1 MLDNRRVIK
10 SVEYNRESKAIE
22 LSLNDGASLTI
33 PVSQIQFDG
42 SENRPT
48 DAQLAAVQ
56 RWGGG
61 NSIYFE
67 SLSEVLF
74 LEDLKDGI
82 YGDRPWME
90 SLAVAYVYPVILVA
104 QPMSLFQLLRV
115 FKRSQKSLASD
126 PIVVSISF

>member
-1 MLDNRRVIK
+1 MLDNRRLIK
-10 SVEYNRESKAIE
+10 SVKYNRDRKAIDLF
-22 LSLNDGASLTI
+22 LSDGASLSV

-42 SENRPT
+42 PENRPT
-48 DAQLAAVQ
+48 DVQLAEVQ

-82 YGDRPWME
+82 YGDRAWME
-90 SLAVAYVYPVILVA
+90 SLAAAYA
-104 QPMSLFQLLRV
+104 
-115 FKRSQKSLASD
+115 
-126 PIVVSISF
+126 